1 MDPQNTNHF
10 QNLQMSEQ
18 FSLDAGTR
26 GILRIRWQ
34 NGKAIVTRFR
44 ECEDLEREEDSFF
57 TGWRLAPEARGL
69 KEKKECLVNIASL
82 THSAANDQ
90 LQRGL

>member
-1 MDPQNTNHF
+1 MDLQNTKPF
-10 QNLQMSEQ
+10 RNLQMSEQ
-18 FSLDAGTR
+18 FSPDAGTR
-26 GILRIRWQ
+26 GISRIRWQ
-34 NGKAIVTRFR
+34 NGKTVVTRFR

-57 TGWRLAPEARGL
+57 TGWGLAPEARGL
-69 KEKKECLVNIASL
+69 KEKKECLVNTASL